1 MSDTAALVNRFQD
14 SAPFT
19 RNDST
24 FATIGFLPAE
34 LLLEIFGHCVA
45 NHPISPLT
53 LRKVSWLWQ
62 KLIDTS
68 PYLWRTVSLSDA
80 DPDCNVSEPQA
91 LLWRRKCQPQK
102 FDVELNLQDTD
113 HILPLLS
120 PLLSSIDRWRTF
132 RLRGKRE
139 EEIRVDD
146 LNITSD
152 CLTHLHVFLHDSEQD
167 EFDEDEP
174 RISISPTSPDQSISF
189 SLSVWVSRIP
199 TTGINPPLR
208 FVHVSIAEDGQIGPH
223 TQPKFILEF
232 LTSCPELES
241 FYLSGWPHDDAV
253 IRPLPIV
260 NLPNLVSLH
269 LKSTCFARA
278 LLSSLN
284 TPRLQNLLLSHLN
297 VDFQL
302 PTESPEEGDSE
313 DEARDFSQSPWS
325 DQATGMGLRKLIQ
338 RCHPPIRILEMDFC
352 DMRTKDFRYVFDR
365 LHLLQ
370 DFHIVASDMSDK
382 VIAMLRPVKEEN
394 GVRVR
399 LPRLQKLRLINC
411 QQLSGKAITEAIAAR
426 VKWTDTVYPD
436 YTLSEVIISGCEGV
450 SPLDREALSTELGPR
465 LRT

>member
-1 MSDTAALVNRFQD
+1 MSDTTALVTGFQD
-14 SAPFT
+14 SGTYIHDDYTPA
-19 RNDST
+19 
-24 FATIGFLPAE
+24 AIGFLPAE
-34 LLLEIFGHCVA
+34 LLLEIFAHCVA
-45 NHPISPLT
+45 NQPISPLT

-68 PYLWRTVSLSDA
+68 PYLWQTVALADMNPDVLS
-80 DPDCNVSEPQA
+80 EQQA
-91 LLWRRKCQPQK
+91 LLWRQKCKPLK
-102 FDVELNLQDTD
+102 FDVELDLEDPD

-132 RLRGKRE
+132 RLSGKRTD
-139 EEIRVDD
+139 EISVDQ
-146 LNITSD
+146 LEITPEA
-152 CLTHLHVFLHDSEQD
+152 LTHLHIFLHDYEQD
-167 EFDEDEP
+167 DFDDDEP
-174 RISISPTSPDQSISF
+174 RISISSTSPDQTISF
-189 SLSVWVSRIP
+189 GLSVWVSKIP
-199 TTGINPPLR
+199 PPGINPPLR
-208 FVHVSIAEDGQIGPH
+208 FVHVSIAEDAQIGLH
-223 TQPKFILEF
+223 TQPKYILEF

-241 FYLSGWPHDDAV
+241 FYLSGWPHDSAV
-253 IRPLPIV
+253 LRPLPVV
-260 NLPNLVSLH
+260 NLPNLISLH
-269 LKSTCFARA
+269 LKSTCYARA

-302 PTESPEEGDSE
+302 PSETPEEGDSE
-313 DEARDFSQSPWS
+313 DEAGDFSQSPWS
-325 DQATGMGLRKLIQ
+325 DQATGMGLRRLIK

-352 DMRTKDFRYVFDR
+352 DMRTKDFHYVFDR

-370 DFHIVASDMSDK
+370 DFHIVASDMSDR
-382 VIAMLRPVKEEN
+382 VIAMLRPVNEVN

-426 VKWTDTVYPD
+426 VKWTDVVSPA

-450 SPLDREALSTELGPR
+450 SPLDRQALSNELGPR